1 MNINSPTPTKN
12 SMRSWASK
20 VALGIVTVFSVA
32 AIGLTGTTQAQGG
45 NTSGGDPTNGA
56 PTSKED
62 CKRGGWKAYGFQ
74 NQGSCVSWV
83 NDHGYGGGN
92 GGGNGQQPEPKPW
105 WHFDIS
111 GDNNVVN
118 IVINYIFG

>member
-1 MNINSPTPTKN
+1 
-12 SMRSWASK
+12 MRSWASK

-32 AIGLTGTTQAQGG
+32 AIGLAGTTQAQSG
-45 NTSGGDPTNGA
+45 SGGDTPTNGA

-62 CKRGGWKAYGFQ
+62 CKRGGWKGYGFKS
-74 NQGSCVSWV
+74 QGSCVSWV

-92 GGGNGQQPEPKPW
+92 GQKPEPQPQPW
-105 WHFDIS
+105 WHFNIS

-118 IVINYIFG
+118 IVINYLFG